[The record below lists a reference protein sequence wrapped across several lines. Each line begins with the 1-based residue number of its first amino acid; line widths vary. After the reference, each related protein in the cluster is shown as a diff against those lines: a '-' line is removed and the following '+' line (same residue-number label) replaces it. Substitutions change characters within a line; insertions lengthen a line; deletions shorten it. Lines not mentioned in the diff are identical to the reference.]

1 MYASREDFFGL
12 LAGRKPLVG
21 ERGRVPRLLHLLSP
35 LGRRSTSCVRLT
47 ISKRPVL
54 I

>member
-12 LAGRKPLVG
+12 LAGR